1 MGLQGAA
8 RQKRCPLEAKLVQ
21 KGLNVRVVNPVNTY
35 ATELHS
41 TNAVHQIHCELHI
54 ALMMIRRGKK
64 QGCAPS
70 CPRCQCSEALVDGW
84 ECCKT

>member
-1 MGLQGAA
+1 MGLQSVV

-41 TNAVHQIHCELHI
+41 TNTVHQTHCELHI
-54 ALMMIRRGKK
+54 ASMLIRRRKK
-64 QGCAPS
+64 QGRSPS
-70 CPRCQCSEALVDGW
+70 CPRRQCSEALVDGW
-84 ECCKT
+84 ECCKF